1 MFWGGCFGLESFA
14 LLTSEVLV
22 DYLLC
27 FILTIMVKN
36 RRYTYLM
43 KVLIDSDYFDED
55 QVKLRHPL
63 LYHMYVGRFQQ
74 PASASEKGK
83 EV

>member
-1 MFWGGCFGLESFA
+1 
-14 LLTSEVLV
+14 
-22 DYLLC
+22 
-27 FILTIMVKN
+27 MVKN